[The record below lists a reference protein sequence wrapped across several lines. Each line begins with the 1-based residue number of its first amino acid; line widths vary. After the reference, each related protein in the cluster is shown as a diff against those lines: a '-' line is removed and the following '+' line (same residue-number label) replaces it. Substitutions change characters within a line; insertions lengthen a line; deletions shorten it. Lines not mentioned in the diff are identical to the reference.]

1 MTDEQHAENNPAQSD
16 GPTSA
21 GFVALIGAPNAGKS
35 TLMNAMVGHKVS
47 IVTPKVQ
54 TTRSRVR
61 GIAMH
66 GNTQIIFVDTPGI
79 FTPKRRLDRA
89 MVSAAWQGAEDG
101 DVLLLLHDCAR
112 KKIDEDTLAIIETL
126 KKSGARA
133 SLVLNKTDLTLPEHY
148 LARTK
153 ELSELYDFEKIFMIS
168 AESGEGVDD
177 VRDWLAEQMP
187 QSPYLFDP
195 EDLSD
200 LPMRL
205 MAAEIMRE
213 KLFLNLH
220 QELPYQM
227 TVECE
232 SWEEREDGSAEIKLV
247 IFVAREGHRGIVL
260 GKGGQTI
267 KRIGQAARREL
278 EEIFERRIH
287 LISFVKHKKEWMDDK
302 DRYRDWDLDFNA

>member
-1 MTDEQHAENNPAQSD
+1 MTDKQKIDQNTA
-16 GPTSA
+16 PTRA
-21 GFVALIGAPNAGKS
+21 GFAALIGAPNAGKS
-35 TLMNAMVGHKVS
+35 TLMNAMVGHKIS

-61 GIAMH
+61 GIAMEA
-66 GNTQIIFVDTPGI
+66 NTQIIFVDTPGI

-89 MVSAAWQGAEDG
+89 MVSAAWQGADDG

-112 KKIDEDTLAIIETL
+112 KKIDEDTLAIIKNLKET
-126 KKSGARA
+126 GARA
-133 SLVLNKTDLTLPEHY
+133 SLILNKTDLTQTDHY

-168 AESGEGVDD
+168 ATSGEGVDD
-177 VRDWLAEQMP
+177 VRRWLASKMP
-187 QSPYLFDP
+187 ESPFLYDP

-247 IFVAREGHRGIVL
+247 IFVSREGHRGIVL

-267 KRIGQAARREL
+267 KRIGQAARHEL
-278 EEIFERRIH
+278 EEMFERRIH
-287 LISFVKHKKEWMDDK
+287 LKSFVKHKKDWMDDK

>member
-1 MTDEQHAENNPAQSD
+1 MTDNLQDNNAA
-16 GPTSA
+16 GLTRA

-66 GNTQIIFVDTPGI
+66 DSTQIIFVDTPGI

-112 KKIDEDTLAIIETL
+112 KKIDADTLSIIETL

-133 SLVLNKTDLTLPEHY
+133 SLILNKTDLTQAEHY
-148 LARTK
+148 LARTR

-168 AESGEGVDD
+168 AETGEGVED
-177 VRDWLAEQMP
+177 VKNWLAEQMP

-232 SWEEREDGSAEIKLV
+232 SWEER
-247 IFVAREGHRGIVL
+247 
-260 GKGGQTI
+260 
-267 KRIGQAARREL
+267 
-278 EEIFERRIH
+278 
-287 LISFVKHKKEWMDDK
+287 
-302 DRYRDWDLDFNA
+302 

>member
-1 MTDEQHAENNPAQSD
+1 MTDNLQDNKTA
-16 GPTSA
+16 GLTRA

-66 GNTQIIFVDTPGI
+66 DRTQIIFVDTPGI

-112 KKIDEDTLAIIETL
+112 KKIDADTLSIIETL

-133 SLVLNKTDLTLPEHY
+133 SLILNKTDLTQAEHY
-148 LARTK
+148 LARTR

-168 AESGEGVDD
+168 AETGEGVED
-177 VRDWLAEQMP
+177 VKNWLAEQMP

-232 SWEEREDGSAEIKLV
+232 SWEERADGSAKIKLV
-247 IFVAREGHRGIVL
+247 IFVAREGHRGILL

-278 EEIFERRIH
+278 EEIFDQRIH
-287 LISFVKHKKEWMDDK
+287 LISFVKHKKDWMDDK

>member
-1 MTDEQHAENNPAQSD
+1 MTDNLQDNNAA
-16 GPTSA
+16 GLTRA

-66 GNTQIIFVDTPGI
+66 DSTQIIFVDTPGI

-112 KKIDEDTLAIIETL
+112 KKIDADTLSIIETL

-133 SLVLNKTDLTLPEHY
+133 SLILNKTDLTQAEHY
-148 LARTK
+148 LARTR

-168 AESGEGVDD
+168 AETGEGVED
-177 VRDWLAEQMP
+177 VKNWLAEQMP

-232 SWEEREDGSAEIKLV
+232 SWEERADGSAEIKLV
-247 IFVAREGHRGIVL
+247 IFVAREGHRGIML

-278 EEIFERRIH
+278 EEIFDQRIH
-287 LISFVKHKKEWMDDK
+287 LISFVKHKKDWMDDK

>member
-1 MTDEQHAENNPAQSD
+1 MTDNLQDNNAA
-16 GPTSA
+16 GLTRA

-66 GNTQIIFVDTPGI
+66 DSTQIIFVDTPGI

-112 KKIDEDTLAIIETL
+112 KKIDADTLSIIETL

-133 SLVLNKTDLTLPEHY
+133 SLILNKTDLTQTEHY
-148 LARTK
+148 LARTS

-168 AESGEGVDD
+168 AETGEGVED
-177 VRDWLAEQMP
+177 VKNWLAEQMP

-200 LPMRL
+200 LPIRL

-232 SWEEREDGSAEIKLV
+232 SWEERADGSAEIKLV

-278 EEIFERRIH
+278 EEIFDQRIH
-287 LISFVKHKKEWMDDK
+287 LISFVKHKKDWMDDK

>member
-1 MTDEQHAENNPAQSD
+1 MTDKQQADKNMTPSKT
-16 GPTSA
+16 PTRA
-21 GFVALIGAPNAGKS
+21 GFAALIGAPNAGKS
-35 TLMNAMVGHKVS
+35 TLMNAMVGHKIS

-61 GIAMH
+61 GIAMED
-66 GNTQIIFVDTPGI
+66 NTQIIFVDTPGI

-89 MVSAAWQGAEDG
+89 MVSAAWQGADDG

-112 KKIDEDTLAIIETL
+112 KKIDEDTLAIIENL
-126 KKSGARA
+126 KKTGAPA
-133 SLVLNKTDLTLPEHY
+133 SLILNKTDLASAEQY

-153 ELSELYDFEKIFMIS
+153 EMSELYDFEKIFMIS
-168 AESGEGVDD
+168 ATSGEGVDD
-177 VRDWLAEQMP
+177 VRRWLASKMP
-187 QSPYLFDP
+187 ESPYLFDP

-232 SWEEREDGSAEIKLV
+232 SWEERDDGSAEIKLV

-267 KRIGQAARREL
+267 KRIGQSARHEL
-278 EEIFERRIH
+278 EEMFERRIH
-287 LISFVKHKKEWMDDK
+287 LKSFVKHKKDWMDDK